1 MKISIRIIVFLFLL
15 FINQKLKSQSTYQ
28 LQWEYDY
35 TGFNS
40 PWSLEADVLNR
51 PYLYAASG
59 EQGLRIFTTAGVPVF
74 TVDTNMIDMSA
85 MNFTQYGNLLYVAIG
100 RHQANDLPGLAIID
114 VSNPASP
121 VVLDVWIHPT
131 VPTRNGAGIVKV
143 EGNYA
148 YLGAM
153 GLGLDILDI
162 SNPSNITFVSELAL
176 NINYPVVGP
185 NPALYNLRGMEVKNS
200 IVYGCFD
207 AGGLRIIN
215 CVNKLAP
222 IETGRYANPITYVPF
237 NMPRAYNNIIIND
250 TVAYV
255 AVDYCGLEVL
265 RISDTSNIILLDNFN
280 PRNCPT
286 GSWYGSPVHA
296 NELKYNDNCKELFIS
311 TGVSEMISMD
321 VSNPT
326 NIDSTGMYGSTTD
339 TTATWGIG
347 MRNDSIFLSYI
358 LIPIYISWYHPFDA
372 KWNGIKMV
380 KWMNPCA
387 AFYADVNDVETNN
400 ASLSIQPNPFNDNT
414 QIYFEFNE
422 PRVATIRVVDVM
434 GRTIKYF
441 DSKHYLSGDNKVEW
455 DGRDAFGNEISAGM
469 YFVRIESDDKI
480 YTAKMLKT
488 K

>member
-1 MKISIRIIVFLFLL
+1 MKISTRIFVLLFLL
-15 FINQKLKSQSTYQ
+15 LLNQQSKSQSNYQ

-35 TGFNS
+35 TGFTS

-59 EQGLRIFTTAGVPVF
+59 ESGLRIFTTAGVPVF
-74 TVDTNMIDMSA
+74 TVDTMMIEMSA
-85 MNFTQYGNLLYVAIG
+85 MNFTQVGNLLYVAIG
-100 RHQANDLPGLAIID
+100 RHQTNDLPGLAIID
-114 VSNPASP
+114 VTNPASP
-121 VVLDVWIHPT
+121 VVLDVWVHPT
-131 VPTRNGAGIVKV
+131 VPTRNGAGIVKI

-153 GLGLDILDI
+153 GLGLVILDI
-162 SNPSNITFVSELAL
+162 SVPSNITYVSELAL

-185 NPALYNLRGMEVKNS
+185 NADLYNLRGMEVKNS

-207 AGGLRIIN
+207 AGGIRIIN

-222 IETGRYANPITYVPF
+222 VETGRYANPITYTPF

-265 RISDTSNIILLDNFN
+265 RISDTSNITLLDHFN

-286 GSWYGSPVHA
+286 GSWYVSPVHA
-296 NELKYNDNCKELFIS
+296 NELKYNDDCKELFMS
-311 TGVSEMISMD
+311 TGISEMISMD

-326 NIDSTGMYGSTTD
+326 NVDSTGMYGSTTD

-358 LIPIYISWYHPFDA
+358 LIPIYISWFHPFDA

-387 AFYADVNDVETNN
+387 AFYTDVAENEGKDFQISV
-400 ASLSIQPNPFNDNT
+400 QPNPFNSVT
-414 QIYFEFNE
+414 QIHFILDSPENVTV
-422 PRVATIRVVDVM
+422 RIVDMM
-434 GRTIKYF
+434 GRTIYYF
-441 DSKHYLSGDNKVEW
+441 TPQEFPSGKNFIEWSGKNKAGTDVA
-455 DGRDAFGNEISAGM
+455 DGM
-469 YFVRIESDDKI
+469 YFVKFETKNSNSTIKL
-480 YTAKMLKT
+480 LKT
-488 K
+488 Q

>member
-1 MKISIRIIVFLFLL
+1 MKITTRILVFLL
-15 FINQKLKSQSTYQ
+15 FIFIVKSSISQSNYQ

-35 TGFNS
+35 TTLTS
-40 PWSLEADVLNR
+40 PWSLDADVLNR

-59 EQGLRIFTTAGVPVF
+59 ESGFRIFTTGGVPVF
-74 TVDTNMIDMSA
+74 TLDTNMIEMSA
-85 MNFTQYGNLLYVAIG
+85 MNFTQVGNLLYIAIG
-100 RHQANDLPGLAIID
+100 RHLTNDLPGLVTVDI
-114 VSNPASP
+114 SNPASP
-121 VVLDVWIHPT
+121 VVLDIWVHP
-131 VPTRNGAGIVKV
+131 VVSTRNGAGIVKI

-185 NPALYNLRGMEVKNS
+185 TASLYNLRGMEVKNS
-200 IVYGCFD
+200 IVYACFD

-222 IETGRYANPITYVPF
+222 VETGRYANPITYIPI
-237 NMPRAYNNIIIND
+237 NRPRAYNNIVLND
-250 TVAYV
+250 TVAYL

-265 RISDTSNIILLDNFN
+265 KINDTSNITLLDHFN
-280 PRNCPT
+280 PVNCPT
-286 GSWYGSPVHA
+286 GSWFNAPVHA
-296 NELKYNDNCKELFIS
+296 NEMKYNDDCKELFMT
-311 TGVSEMISMD
+311 TGKSEMISMD

-326 NIDSTGMYGSTTD
+326 NIDSTGMYGSILD

-347 MRNDSIFLSYI
+347 MRNDSIFLSYV
-358 LIPIYISWYHPFDA
+358 LIPIYISFIHPFDA

-387 AFYADVNDVETNN
+387 AFYSGDEELEANN
-400 ASLSIQPNPFNDNT
+400 ASLSVYPNPFNDNT
-414 QIYFEFNE
+414 QIYFVFKE
-422 PRVATIRVVDVM
+422 PRVASIRIVDIM
-434 GRTIKYF
+434 GRTITYFESKAYSVGENKIDWNGF
-441 DSKHYLSGDNKVEW
+441 DSHGDK
-455 DGRDAFGNEISAGM
+455 ISDGM
-469 YFVRIESDDKI
+469 YFVRVESKDAT
-480 YTAKMLKT
+480 YTTKMLKV